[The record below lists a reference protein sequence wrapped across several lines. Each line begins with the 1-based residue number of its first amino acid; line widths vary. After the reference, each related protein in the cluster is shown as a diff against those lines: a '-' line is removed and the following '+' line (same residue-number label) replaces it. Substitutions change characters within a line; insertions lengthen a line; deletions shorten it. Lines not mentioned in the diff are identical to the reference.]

1 MSQGFLWGL
10 SYFSD
15 LPWEVGFLGWHPP
28 NSEGCVV
35 LDCGRTRGAGREW
48 GAGKE
53 GDLGQLCLFS
63 RTRSGKHMPVRG
75 QTLPAPVIFVPC
87 NSRQIIMPLVA
98 FETCSFE
105 PKLGLFHKIP
115 YLELKAHS
123 DLFPIHC
130 KLLFHCQSSVAL
142 SYRTQV
148 RFC

>member
-10 SYFSD
+10 SFFSNS
-15 LPWEVGFLGWHPP
+15 PWEVGFLGWHQP

-35 LDCGRTRGAGREW
+35 LDCERTRGVGREW
-48 GAGKE
+48 VQGRRETWDSCAYSPGLIQGNICLRKGKPCLPLWFLYPVI
-53 GDLGQLCLFS
+53 LGQ
-63 RTRSGKHMPVRG
+63 
-75 QTLPAPVIFVPC
+75 VIIF
-87 NSRQIIMPLVA
+87 LVA

-115 YLELKAHS
+115 YLEFKARS
-123 DLFPIHC
+123 DLFPMHC
-130 KLLFHCQSSVAL
+130 QLLFHCQGSVAL